1 MTRSRHVRPFNLA
14 GSRMKKMFKLILIL
28 LIAIPVLLLL
38 AGQAGMLR
46 GTRPSDIGV
55 NNRLLKAPGAHSQNV
70 VSTQAALHPHTD
82 YHTIAPLK
90 LHESPAAGAP
100 AAGAPAAEF
109 ARLQKIVAG
118 MPGSQ
123 IITSRPDYFHAEFE
137 TKMLKFI
144 DDVEFLLDAE
154 KGEIHMRSAS
164 RIGRKDFG
172 VNRARLEQIRSA
184 FDAK

>member
-1 MTRSRHVRPFNLA
+1 
-14 GSRMKKMFKLILIL
+14 MKKMLKLILIL
-28 LIAIPVLLLL
+28 LIAIPVLLLV
-38 AGQAGMLR
+38 AGQAGLLR

-55 NNRLLKAPGAHSQNV
+55 NNHLLKAPGANSQNV
-70 VSTQAALHPHTD
+70 VSSQAALHPHTG
-82 YHTIAPLK
+82 YHIIAPLK
-90 LHESPAAGAP
+90 LRGDPAI
-100 AAGAPAAEF
+100 EF

-144 DDVEFLLDAE
+144 DDVEFLLDADN
-154 KGEIHMRSAS
+154 GEIQMRSAS
-164 RIGRKDFG
+164 RVGRKDFG
-172 VNRARLEQIRSA
+172 VNRARLEQVRSA

>member
-1 MTRSRHVRPFNLA
+1 
-14 GSRMKKMFKLILIL
+14 MKKMLKLILII
-28 LIAIPVLLLL
+28 LIALPVLLLL
-38 AGQAGMLR
+38 AGQAGLLR
-46 GTRPSDIGV
+46 GTRPADIGV

-82 YHTIAPLK
+82 YHIIAPLK
-90 LHESPAAGAP
+90 LHGEPAAGSSAAGSPAAGSP
-100 AAGAPAAEF
+100 AAGSPAAEF
-109 ARLQKIVAG
+109 SRLQKIVAG
-118 MPGSQ
+118 MAGSR

-172 VNRARLEQIRSA
+172 VNRARLEQIRRA

>member
-1 MTRSRHVRPFNLA
+1 
-14 GSRMKKMFKLILIL
+14 MKKMLKLILIL
-28 LIAIPVLLLL
+28 LIAIPVLLLV
-38 AGQAGMLR
+38 AGQAGLLR

-55 NNRLLKAPGAHSQNV
+55 NNHLLKPPGANSQNV
-70 VSTQAALHPHTD
+70 VSSQAALHPHTD
-82 YHTIAPLK
+82 YHLIAPLK
-90 LHESPAAGAP
+90 LHGEPSAGSPAAGSP
-100 AAGAPAAEF
+100 VAGSPVAGSPVAEF

-144 DDVEFLLDAE
+144 DDVEFLLDAD
-154 KGEIHMRSAS
+154 KGEIQMRSAS

-172 VNRARLEQIRSA
+172 VNRARLEQIRAA